1 MSSKQDITI
10 LDLEQDVPDWARV
23 MRALEPKE
31 IPFRSSNLF
40 SNGEIDQIQRKFEE
54 LKLAI
59 NEAQR
64 IFTLGMPLTSAV
76 QLFTVSVNADELK
89 CFIYECIDL

>member
-1 MSSKQDITI
+1 MIDITI
-10 LDLEQDVPDWARV
+10 LDLSEDVPEWARV
-23 MRALEPKE
+23 TRALEPKE
-31 IPFRSSNLF
+31 IPFRSSSLF
-40 SNGEIDQIQRKFEE
+40 SNEQIDQIQHQFNE

-76 QLFTVSVNADELK
+76 QLFTICEQSDDLK
-89 CFIYECIDL
+89 CTIYECIDR